1 MIRRPPRSTRT
12 DTLFPYTTLFRSVV
26 GGPAE
31 GKALAAHDGIDGLLF
46 TGSARTGIALN
57 RQFADRPEKIL
68 ALEVG
73 GNNPIIVWETPDL
86 HSAATLIVH
95 SAFTTAGQRCTAA
108 RRLIVDEKL
117 YEPLIETLNKL
128 EIGR

>member
-1 MIRRPPRSTRT
+1 M
-12 DTLFPYTTLFRSVV
+12 
-26 GGPAE
+26 
-31 GKALAAHDGIDGLLF
+31 
-46 TGSARTGIALN
+46 
-57 RQFADRPEKIL
+57 
-68 ALEVG
+68 G

-86 HSAATLIVH
+86 HSAATLIVQ

-128 EIGR
+128 VARLLVGEPHAAPDPFMGCVIDNEAADQPTGNLLAPMMRGGRK